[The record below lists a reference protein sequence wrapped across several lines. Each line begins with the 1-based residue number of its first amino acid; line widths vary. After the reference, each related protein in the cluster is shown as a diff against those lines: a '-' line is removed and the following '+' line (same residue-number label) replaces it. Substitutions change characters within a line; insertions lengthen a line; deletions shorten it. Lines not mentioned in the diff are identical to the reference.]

1 MHENSKIGEDAADD
15 IAAALSSN
23 PKLHV
28 LDFNDNNLQTT
39 GMIKISKA
47 LQKIS
52 LLTELYF
59 KSNNIDE
66 AAANDIAAALSNNTK
81 LLALDLSC
89 NKLCSSWH
97 YKDYKCV
104 TK

>member
-1 MHENSKIGEDAADD
+1 VHENSKIGEDAADD

-47 LQKIS
+47 LQK
-52 LLTELYF
+52 F
-59 KSNNIDE
+59 
-66 AAANDIAAALSNNTK
+66 
-81 LLALDLSC
+81 
-89 NKLCSSWH
+89 LCSLNCIL
-97 YKDYKCV
+97 KATILMKRQQM
-104 TK
+104 T